1 MFDQKQQ
8 SKSRVHKR
16 GLVLGAMAEPTKT
29 VRDSI
34 AFGADELR
42 LLSMRHDARLQDEL
56 RKFCATHSAGD
67 GADINTCLD
76 AEQIRPLWQLAII
89 AIIVNK
95 GIVMMTDNKDYE
107 GVLLS
112 YDTQDAPP
120 ALTGSVAPDPAQSP
134 YDFVVSDVTPCSD
147 DCSNFE
153 RELEK
158 LTLT

>member
-1 MFDQKQQ
+1 
-8 SKSRVHKR
+8 
-16 GLVLGAMAEPTKT
+16 MA
-29 VRDSI
+29 
-34 AFGADELR
+34 
-42 LLSMRHDARLQDEL
+42 
-56 RKFCATHSAGD
+56 
-67 GADINTCLD
+67 
-76 AEQIRPLWQLAII
+76 LWQLAII

-112 YDTQDAPP
+112 YDTQYAPP

-134 YDFVVSDVTPCSD
+134 YDFVVSDVTPCSY

>member
-8 SKSRVHKR
+8 SKSNVHKR
-16 GLVLGAMAEPTKT
+16 SAGPAAMAKPTT
-29 VRDSI
+29 AVCESI
-34 AFGADELR
+34 TFRADQLK
-42 LLSMRHDARLQDEL
+42 LLGMRHDARLQDEL
-56 RKFCATHSAGD
+56 RKFCGTHSVAEGSE
-67 GADINTCLD
+67 IHTCLD

-112 YDTQDAPP
+112 CDTQNTPP
-120 ALTGSVAPDPAQSP
+120 DPTESVAPDPAQSP
-134 YDFVVSDVTPCSD
+134 YDFVVNNDMPSAD

-158 LTLT
+158 LTLS